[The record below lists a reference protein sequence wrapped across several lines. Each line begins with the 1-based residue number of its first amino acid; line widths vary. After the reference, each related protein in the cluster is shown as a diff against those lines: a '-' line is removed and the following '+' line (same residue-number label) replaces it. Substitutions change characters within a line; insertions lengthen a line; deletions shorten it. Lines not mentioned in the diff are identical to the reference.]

1 MLAAKFGAPKGERR
15 PPQTQFFIFSNFS
28 SFTTH
33 THTHTHTLRSAAVVS
48 TPFASSK
55 AMEEAPD
62 FFTTHPEME
71 KFRKMAKMGI
81 PLPSVEH
88 KMTTENVSDAL
99 KKEFGAIMGG
109 GGGGGPA
116 KAEAKDDGEDDKPKY
131 GTENENDNGN
141 EKLSKEELT
150 AKYPDLAK
158 YVKMT
163 KIGVPPP
170 SAAQKLLK
178 DGIGAAAVLEFKRT
192 FDLLTKEEEEEA
204 SMLNSGSSAPAPS
217 VKLSK
222 DELTAKYPDLA
233 KYVKMT
239 KIGVPPPSA
248 AQKLA
253 KDEIPAEQ
261 ILHFKRTFDLLT
273 KEEEASILS
282 GGASRN
288 ASEPVNRRTSVKM
301 KQIHFKAVSEEKL
314 GGERAIHKKRASE
327 D

>member
-1 MLAAKFGAPKGERR
+1 
-15 PPQTQFFIFSNFS
+15 
-28 SFTTH
+28 
-33 THTHTHTLRSAAVVS
+33 
-48 TPFASSK
+48 
-55 AMEEAPD
+55 
-62 FFTTHPEME
+62 ME

-178 DGIGAAAVLEFKRT
+178 DGIGAAAVLEFRWWWW
-192 FDLLTKEEEEEA
+192 
-204 SMLNSGSSAPAPS
+204 
-217 VKLSK
+217 
-222 DELTAKYPDLA
+222 
-233 KYVKMT
+233 
-239 KIGVPPPSA
+239 
-248 AQKLA
+248 
-253 KDEIPAEQ
+253 
-261 ILHFKRTFDLLT
+261 
-273 KEEEASILS
+273 
-282 GGASRN
+282 
-288 ASEPVNRRTSVKM
+288 RTS
-301 KQIHFKAVSEEKL
+301 Q
-314 GGERAIHKKRASE
+314 G
-327 D
+327 